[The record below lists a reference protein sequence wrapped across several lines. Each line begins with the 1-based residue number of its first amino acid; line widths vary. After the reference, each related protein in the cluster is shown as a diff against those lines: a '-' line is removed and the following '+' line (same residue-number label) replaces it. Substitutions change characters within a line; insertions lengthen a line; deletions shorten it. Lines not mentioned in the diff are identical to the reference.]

1 MGATVIV
8 VCDSEDEEV
17 KGLAHWVLP
26 VFGTLREEFSPLTY
40 IVPGQ
45 LFATSLHR
53 IVGRRPFIPPYTEE
67 KMEEI
72 NYRQIWQGGILE
84 V

>member
-1 MGATVIV
+1 MRMFSFQSIYLFSH
-8 VCDSEDEEV
+8 CIE
-17 KGLAHWVLP
+17 LP
-26 VFGTLREEFSPLTY
+26 EEFSPLTY

-45 LFATSLHR
+45 LFATALHR

-67 KMEEI
+67 RMEEI

-84 V
+84 A